1 MAELTVKSVDYYYA
15 TMDDVPGQAA
25 ALLTILYEQG
35 IEMQAFSVVPMGPS
49 QTQLMI
55 FPADPSK
62 LVAMA
67 KRASLSL
74 VGPQYALLVQG
85 DNELGAL
92 VGLHEK
98 LAAADVN
105 IYAST
110 GVSDNHDGF
119 GYLIFVRPEDFKKA
133 ATVAGVPQARSWH
146 PKPVRSTPGP
156 SRPPTED

>member
-1 MAELTVKSVDYYYA
+1 MAELSVNSVEYYYA

-25 ALLTILYEQG
+25 ALLTILSEQG
-35 IEMQAFSVVPMGPS
+35 IDLQAFSVVPMGPS

-55 FPADPSK
+55 FPSEPSK

-67 KRASLSL
+67 KRASLAL

-92 VGLHEK
+92 VDLHEK
-98 LAAADVN
+98 LAHANVN

-110 GVSDNHDGF
+110 GVADLHGGF
-119 GYLIFVRPEDFKKA
+119 GYVIFVRPEDFKKA
-133 ATVAGVPQARSWH
+133 ATVAGAPHARSWH
-146 PKPVRSTPGP
+146 PRPVKSTPGP
-156 SRPPTED
+156 TTPPTED